1 LRSPQFY
8 NIILMEEKN
17 MYKIVLIPLIV
28 VSLGQILKAIIKI
41 RKGQSFHRGILISYG
56 GMPSTHTAFSLSVLI
71 LVFVYEGLSA
81 SFAIAVVFSI
91 LMIRDALG
99 IRIYMEEH
107 SKAIN
112 KLLKNLPPNYTEG
125 LKTQE
130 EHIGHT
136 IPEILGGAI
145 FSIALTVLLYL
156 ILPEK
161 NIVIKDLL
169 GLF

>member
-1 LRSPQFY
+1 
-8 NIILMEEKN
+8 
-17 MYKIVLIPLIV
+17 MYKIVLIPFVIV
-28 VSLGQILKAIIKI
+28 ILGQILKAIIKI
-41 RKGQSFHRGILISYG
+41 KKGQNFNRGILISYG

-71 LVFVYEGLSA
+71 LVFVYEGFSA
-81 SFAIAVVFSI
+81 SFAIAVVFTI

-99 IRIYMEEH
+99 IRIYMENH

-112 KLLKNLPPNYTEG
+112 RLLKNLPQNYTKG
-125 LKTQE
+125 LKAQE

-136 IPEILGGAI
+136 VPEILGGAI
-145 FSIALTVLLYL
+145 FSIILTILLYL

-161 NIVIKDLL
+161 NITIQNLL